1 MSDLILLR
9 DKHRCPQCRARRSF
23 SGGNCSNCGMRLFIN
38 PINFKQ
44 FEDDGN
50 IRRYWL
56 WTNDLGWKHRDYV
69 MSPDAAPQARSWEFT
84 SPERNTPASVNERL
98 AQIKRDTAMKVK
110 RDRYKGNVFGYGK
123 SITKIK

>member
-9 DKHRCPQCRARRSF
+9 DKCRCPQCRARRSF

-50 IRRYWL
+50 DRRYWL
-56 WTNDLGWKHRDYV
+56 WTNDSGWIYRDYV
-69 MSPDAAPQARSWEFT
+69 MDPQAPAQTRTWEFT
-84 SPERNTPASVNERL
+84 NPERNTEETQRRRL
-98 AQIKRDTAMKVK
+98 ADVRRETNEGVRRILPRQ
-110 RDRYKGNVFGYGK
+110 NQFGYGVSK
-123 SITKIK
+123 TKLI